1 MKKFYS
7 KVNSYFSAR
16 FVALLLAV
24 IVGLNGL
31 ALYLSLRPARAQQPA
46 AAPVPQ
52 SAAFTATAPGSVF
65 DFQQYDPLDRQRLSR
80 DTTYQARPRPH
91 SPVRYQLRRGATV
104 FGWHPYWMD
113 NAYVN
118 YDFNL
123 LSYVAFHG
131 YEATRTGELTE
142 PSRSDF
148 DGLLQAA
155 HRTNPHCK
163 VLLSV
168 AYRETEADTLLFSA
182 DSVATAARNQLVEN
196 VVDEVLAQ
204 NADGV
209 NLNLDFG
216 LPTPTWTPQTRQQ
229 LVAESQQLAKRQQ
242 AWQQKRD
249 SLAPALA
256 ALNHAQVM
264 VLLAQG
270 SLDVARKYLN
280 QRTEQLTAQTRD
292 LQQEMQRLSAELSQQ
307 AQQYVELGLRKQPL
321 AAKNQQLPAQKKL
334 LERRKK
340 WPAPVRLNYQKK
352 LLKYR
357 QDSTLL
363 VQYGL
368 QLQQHRRDVAAYRQQ
383 AAVYKQ
389 SLADRRTLAGQRQAA
404 EAALN
409 RASLDSAFKEQQV
422 EQLAA
427 GFAQRKAA
435 YKADS
440 AVVAQDQVALGQL
453 LAQAAA
459 DSALY
464 AQQLPQRL
472 QNQQARAGRLRSFVA
487 DLAMNLRQEDSSFV
501 LTLSVPAVD
510 PTETYSHL
518 QVLTKVV
525 DLFVIK
531 PYDYT
536 AGQLPPGPIMPLK
549 PTAQSG
555 GQAVSTSVKYYLTQ
569 GVPPGQLLVTFAHL
583 NKLWPQANQLPPRG
597 LAAEKPDPAPFRY
610 LTNSV
615 FWPQKTLLA
624 QSDSTT
630 LVTLTDLRKMQA
642 WVEDSAT
649 LGPKY
654 YWVAKQHLA
663 GVGIWALGYDN
674 SDDQTWNLLR
684 ERFGVPIA
692 EPLLDQIL
700 HVLLLSVA
708 VLVAFFLFGLA
719 LALALRAYAIVPNPP
734 LFATICVLIVLCVA
748 ILGLYLWF
756 IDELDFSSTQLP
768 WILALAGL
776 WLLGFIGFVYS
787 RYWRQQVLP

>member
-1 MKKFYS
+1 MKQLFS
-7 KVNSYFSAR
+7 AANSYFSAR
-16 FVALLLAV
+16 FLAVLLAF
-24 IVGLNGL
+24 IIGLNGL
-31 ALYLSLRPARAQQPA
+31 AFYSSQRPARAQQPA
-46 AAPVPQ
+46 VAPA
-52 SAAFTATAPGSVF
+52 SAAFTATPPGSLF
-65 DFQQYDPLDRQRLSR
+65 DFQQYDRLDQQRLAH
-80 DTTYQARPRPH
+80 DTVYQARPRPH

-123 LSYVAFHG
+123 LTYVAFHG
-131 YEATRTGELTE
+131 YEATRKGELTE
-142 PSRSDF
+142 PPRGDF
-148 DGLLQAA
+148 DGLLRSA
-155 HRTNPHCK
+155 HRMNPHCK

-209 NLNLDFG
+209 NLNLDFA
-216 LPTPTWTPQTRQQ
+216 LPAATWTPQTRQQ
-229 LVAESQQLAKRQQ
+229 LVQESKQLAKRQQ

-249 SLAPALA
+249 SLGPALA

-270 SLDVARKYLN
+270 SLDAARKYLN
-280 QRTEQLTAQTRD
+280 QRTEQLTTKTAD
-292 LQQEMQRLSAELSQQ
+292 LQKEMQRLSTELNRQ
-307 AQQYVELGLRKQPL
+307 AQEYVDLGLRKQPL
-321 AAKNQQLPAQKKL
+321 TAKNQQLPSQKKK

-340 WPAPVRLNYQKK
+340 WPAMVRLNYQKK
-352 LLKYR
+352 LLRYR

-363 VQYGL
+363 VAYGL
-368 QLQQHRRDVAAYRQQ
+368 QLQQHRQDVAAYRQQ
-383 AAVYKQ
+383 MAAYRQ
-389 SLADRRTLAGQRQAA
+389 SLTDRGTLAGQRQAA
-404 EAALN
+404 QAALS
-409 RASLDSAFKEQQV
+409 RAALDSAYKEQEV

-427 GFAQRKAA
+427 SYARRKAA

-440 AVVAQDQVALGQL
+440 AVVAQDQVALDQL
-453 LAQAAA
+453 LTQAAA
-459 DSALY
+459 DSATY

-472 QNQQARAGRLRSFVA
+472 QTQQARAGRLRSFVA
-487 DLAMNLRQEDSSFV
+487 DLAMSLRQEDSSFV
-501 LTLSVPAVD
+501 LTLSLPAVD
-510 PTETYSHL
+510 AAGTYSHL

-531 PYDYT
+531 PHDYT

-549 PTAQSG
+549 PTPQSG
-555 GQAVSTSVKYYLTQ
+555 GHAVSTSVKYYLNQ
-569 GVPPGQLLVTFAHL
+569 GVLPGQLLVTFAHL
-583 NKLWPQANQLPPRG
+583 NKVWPQANQLPSRLLG
-597 LAAEKPDPAPFRY
+597 AAGQDQAPFRY

-615 FWPQKTLLA
+615 FWTQNTLLA
-624 QSDSTT
+624 QPDSTT
-630 LVTLTDLRKMQA
+630 LGTLTDLRKMQA

-654 YWVAKQHLA
+654 YWITKQHLA

-692 EPLLDQIL
+692 EPLLDQVL

-719 LALALRAYAIVPNPP
+719 LALALRAYAIVPNPT

-748 ILGLYLWF
+748 SLGLYLWF

-768 WILALAGL
+768 WILAMAGL
-776 WLLGFIGFVYS
+776 WLLVFIGFVYS